1 MSSGPVEDECSPVVL
16 DQNTT
21 LSVKKKDSQ
30 TDEEIKLEK
39 LEWATFIKSWSH
51 SGTKEHGRI
60 SDKHKNTSL

>member
-1 MSSGPVEDECSPVVL
+1 MILTWCHTEVHVLQMSSGSVEDECSPVVL

-39 LEWATFIKSWSH
+39 LE
-51 SGTKEHGRI
+51 
-60 SDKHKNTSL
+60 